1 VEKLF
6 IWVISILLSWMLVLL
21 IPVAAIWALNTVFAL
36 NIAYNV
42 GTIAAML
49 VLIIILM
56 AIMAVNRK

>member
-1 VEKLF
+1 
-6 IWVISILLSWMLVLL
+6 MLVLL